1 MRQTLTS
8 MQWVIWSTKAALHSQ
23 LIIVYK
29 THTHI
34 RIISSSTFEQC
45 NWKPIQVY
53 CFKHL
58 LQHRQQHNTHR
69 AVQLSHLHSKPYR
82 ISQKANFPY
91 CHQSH
96 SNTDNVN
103 ELFVIGNAGFMWMRE
118 QLNTICMRWISQPAS
133 PTAGNDK
140 LVSQLCVCVI
150 RNLRSGLPS
159 TQIILIFWLLALM
172 LQTHSTFH
180 YFPAGRRTCLS
191 DGYGRMCLVCTC
203 WLITIIIK
211 YQRMD
216 LEFTRWESLTHL

>member
-23 LIIVYK
+23 LIIVYQ

-133 PTAGNDK
+133 PTSGNDK
-140 LVSQLCVCVI
+140 LVSQLCVCVWFA
-150 RNLRSGLPS
+150 
-159 TQIILIFWLLALM
+159 IFVRVCHQLKSFWSFDFWRLCSKHIQRFTIFLQEDKHVCLTAMVECVWYALA
-172 LQTHSTFH
+172 
-180 YFPAGRRTCLS
+180 
-191 DGYGRMCLVCTC
+191 D
-203 WLITIIIK
+203 W
-211 YQRMD
+211 
-216 LEFTRWESLTHL
+216 

>member
-118 QLNTICMRWISQPAS
+118 QLNTS
-133 PTAGNDK
+133 GNDK
-140 LVSQLCVCVI
+140 LVSQLCVCDSQSSFGFAI
-150 RNLRSGLPS
+150 NSNH
-159 TQIILIFWLLALM
+159 FDLL
-172 LQTHSTFH
+172 TFGA
-180 YFPAGRRTCLS
+180 YAPNTFNVPLS
-191 DGYGRMCLVCTC
+191 SCRKTNMFVWRL
-203 WLITIIIK
+203 W
-211 YQRMD
+211 
-216 LEFTRWESLTHL
+216 